1 MAINLTAPCN
11 VGDTVYSPIVDEDE
25 GNFIEP
31 LRVNGLMW
39 NGEHW
44 FIMNEGYPFEIGVEV
59 YIDYA
64 EAEAVLAGG

>member
-1 MAINLTAPCN
+1 MAIKLTAPCD
-11 VGDTVYSPIVDEDE
+11 VGDTVYSPIVDDE
-25 GNFIEP
+25 GNYIEP
-31 LRVNGLMW
+31 LLVNGLMW

-44 FIMNEGYPFEIGVEV
+44 FIMNEGYPFQICVEV